1 VRPPIEIDTPAAPAY
16 IRWEWRKDEKMT
28 QGTFGEH
35 LKREREMR
43 GVSLDEISAA
53 TRIAT
58 RFLTAIEEEHWG
70 LLPGGVFNRGF
81 VRAVARYLGLDEEN
95 IIAEYAAAAGDR
107 PTVPVWTGSPPAVTS
122 EQPWLAWILAAVVVL
137 VLAWGAFFAVRR
149 IFGWR
154 ASRRAAQ
161 IAAESAKSSS
171 LQPALSSGTE
181 PVPVSTEPAPTPAPD
196 STGMPRGANS
206 PLTPGADPKS
216 PDASAPFE
224 LKVEA
229 GETTRV
235 TVEADTHRVFEGTM
249 KAGEDRVFT
258 ARDKIQ
264 ISAGDAGALL
274 LELNG
279 KTLAPMGPPGRKG
292 KTTLTR
298 ESLKGTAG
306 GGN

>member
-1 VRPPIEIDTPAAPAY
+1 
-16 IRWEWRKDEKMT
+16 MT
-28 QGTFGEH
+28 NGTFGEH

-58 RFLTAIEEEHWG
+58 RFLTAIEAEQWD

-95 IIAEYAAAAGDR
+95 IVAEYAAAAGDR
-107 PTVPVWTGSPPAVTS
+107 PTVPVWTGSPPAVTP

-137 VLAWGAFFAVRR
+137 VLASGGFFAVRR

-161 IAAESAKSSS
+161 IAAESAKSSPV
-171 LQPALSSGTE
+171 QPALPSAAE
-181 PVPVSTEPAPTPAPD
+181 PVPVSIQPASTPTAD
-196 STGMPRGANS
+196 STGMPRSANS
-206 PLTPGADPKS
+206 PLAPGADPKS
-216 PDASAPFE
+216 PDAGAPIE

-235 TVEADTHRVFEGTM
+235 IVEADTHRVFEGTM

-279 KTLAPMGPPGRKG
+279 KTLAPMGPPGHEG

-298 ESLKGTAG
+298 ESLKGTSG